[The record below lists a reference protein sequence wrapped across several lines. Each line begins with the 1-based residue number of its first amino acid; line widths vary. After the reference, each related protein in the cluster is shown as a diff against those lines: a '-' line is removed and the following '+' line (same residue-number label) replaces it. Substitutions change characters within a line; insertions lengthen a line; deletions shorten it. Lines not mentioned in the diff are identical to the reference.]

1 MFVLQMQQQ
10 LDAKEVYIL
19 HYFETSNDLHCH
31 FFTHFQSLI
40 LVLFKGHL

>member
-19 HYFETSNDLHCH
+19 HYFEIETSNDLHCH

-40 LVLFKGHL
+40 